1 MEFIQYPTTVKMLA
15 AELIT
20 ACDAYV
26 SRKIGAEDL
35 KKIVI
40 HYATNCPDMLFNASE
55 LNPTILN
62 RIGKKREKL
71 VNKVLEGYQQRL

>member
-40 HYATNCPDMLFNASE
+40 HYATNFPDMLC
-55 LNPTILN
+55 
-62 RIGKKREKL
+62 K
-71 VNKVLEGYQQRL
+71 